1 MKWSWN
7 RFRERLEP
15 GGVNRDVRD
24 YHRRLEG
31 YAATPLVEC
40 RRAAEALGIGGLWV
54 KDESARFGLNS
65 FKVLGASWAMS
76 RLNARVFAAATDG
89 NHGRAVAWMARRM
102 GADAHIFVP
111 GNTSRARREAISREG
126 AQVHAIEGTYDEA
139 VRACAEASAA
149 SGWQVLSDT
158 GYEGYLEI
166 PQWVA
171 AGYGT
176 LFAEYA
182 EQALGPP
189 DVVFVQGGVGGLL
202 SAAVRHFGSTSK
214 LVAVEPLEADCL
226 LESITSPLGE
236 PRTARGKQNS
246 IMQGLNCGEVSLAA
260 WPLVRSGV
268 DLFVAIEDELALEAM
283 GSLSPMDCGESG
295 AAGVAGLIAVCRTGV
310 LAEELGIG
318 PATRVLAINTEC
330 DHSGLPGRKHVLRL

>member
-7 RFRERLEP
+7 RFRDRLEP
-15 GGVNRDVRD
+15 GSVSCDVRD
-24 YHRRLEG
+24 YHRRLDA
-31 YAATPLVEC
+31 YIATPLVDC
-40 RRAAEALGIGGLWV
+40 RRAAEILGIGELWI

-76 RLNARVFAAATDG
+76 RLNASVFAAATDG

-102 GADAHIFVP
+102 GATAHIFVP
-111 GNTSRARREAISREG
+111 GNTSAARREAISREG
-126 AQVHAIEGTYDEA
+126 AQVHVIDGTYDEA
-139 VRACAEASAA
+139 VRACSAASAA

-166 PQWVA
+166 PQWVS

-182 EQALGPP
+182 EQAQAAPEI
-189 DVVFVQGGVGGLL
+189 VFVQGGVGGLL
-202 SAAVRHFGSTSK
+202 SAAVRHFGSSAK
-214 LVAVEPLEADCL
+214 LVAVEPLDADCL
-226 LESITSPLGE
+226 LESITSPFGK
-236 PRTARGKQNS
+236 PQTARGKQNS

-260 WPLVRSGV
+260 WPEVRSGV

-283 GSLSPMDCGESG
+283 ALLAPMDCGESG
-295 AAGVAGLIAVCRTGV
+295 AAGVAGLIAVCRNPE
-310 LAEELGIG
+310 LIRELGIG
-318 PATRVLAINTEC
+318 PESRVFAINTEAWA
-330 DHSGLPGRKHVLRL
+330 SG